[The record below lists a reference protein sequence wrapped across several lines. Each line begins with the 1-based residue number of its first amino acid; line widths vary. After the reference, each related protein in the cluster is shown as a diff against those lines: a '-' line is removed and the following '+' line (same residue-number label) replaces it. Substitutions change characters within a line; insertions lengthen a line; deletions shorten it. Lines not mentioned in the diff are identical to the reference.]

1 MLNCLTSYI
10 QIMEMSRQLLLAV
23 SGVYV
28 RRSCPSVFSLLWRE
42 GGWRGEAA
50 ASHDPAHVAGLLLA
64 RDV

>member
-1 MLNCLTSYI
+1 
-10 QIMEMSRQLLLAV
+10 MEMSRQLLLAV

-42 GGWRGEAA
+42 GGEAA

>member
-1 MLNCLTSYI
+1 
-10 QIMEMSRQLLLAV
+10 MEMSRQLLLAV